1 MTNEQLNHYL
11 ANKEAI
17 DLYIDMKMVLEPNSE
32 FMIPILNFCKEQS
45 NIIDTRCSNCLI
57 DALIYFR
64 YEAKKAQ
71 STKKGQTESTE
82 SKTQTNKQN
91 NKTKGV

>member
-32 FMIPILNFCKEQS
+32 FMIPILNFCKEKE
-45 NIIDTRCSNCLI
+45 NIINPLCSNCLI

-71 STKKGQTESTE
+71 TTTKGQTENTE
-82 SKTQTNKQN
+82 SKTQINKPN
-91 NKTKGV
+91 NKPKGV